1 MEVAVSDKML
11 RSLPENL
18 TDRNR
23 ILHRVDGTVRND
35 PVSAD
40 VALLPTERALP
51 IRRFFSWPGK
61 RNYEGS
67 WWSSTVRT
75 HLLFESLLEREYL
88 LAADFDARVVGIA
101 AQPVA
106 LLWPHDISGHK
117 HHVPD
122 YFVRLQN
129 GDGRLVDV
137 RHPKHIEKS
146 AAQFA
151 MTRDVCRE
159 VGWDYEV
166 FTGLAPTYL
175 ANLRWLAGYRMD
187 RCTPSGTTAAAI
199 GEHFT
204 KPLSL
209 RLGVY
214 RASSSTGV
222 PNDVVLANVLHLL
235 WRRQLSTNLQVPLS
249 MDSEV
254 SV

>member
-1 MEVAVSDKML
+1 ML
-11 RSLPENL
+11 QSLPKNL
-18 TDRNR
+18 TDSTR

-35 PVSAD
+35 SVSAD

-61 RNYEGS
+61 RNYDGS
-67 WWSSTVRT
+67 WWSSTVRA
-75 HLLFESLLEREYL
+75 HVLFESLLEREYL
-88 LAADFDARVVGIA
+88 LAADFDPRVVGIA

-106 LLWPHDISGHK
+106 LLWPRGTSGHK
-117 HHVPD
+117 HHFPD

-137 RHPKHIEKS
+137 RHPKHVAKG

-159 VGWDYEV
+159 IGWDYEV
-166 FTGLAPTYL
+166 FTGLTATYL
-175 ANLRWLAGYRMD
+175 ANLRWLAGYRTD
-187 RCTPSGTTAAAI
+187 RCVPSDVTAAAI
-199 GEHFT
+199 GEHFAS
-204 KPLSL
+204 PVSMG
-209 RLGVY
+209 LGVY

-222 PNDVVLANVLHLL
+222 PKDTVLANVLHLL
-235 WRRQLSTNLQVPLS
+235 WYRQLSTNLEAPLS